1 MCARCDVFWER
12 LCKRR
17 GASSVEQRETMC
29 KMRRIVQNVG
39 FRAVKIHLFDVKH
52 AQMFWAAT
60 HNRRA
65 FGRICCRRSRL
76 VGATYVVPSAP
87 FSPRGDGWVYAL
99 PRYRRCNRSI
109 CARLCRVLS
118 RKECGGSFE
127 GARSA
132 ARWLG
137 GCTPGAS
144 CLLELR
150 HCPCLDVCVR
160 QSSVGA
166 NGERRYVKRGSAGR
180 YCGMCMR
187 VIGVIARN
195 GGSVVFA
202 GSYNVRECRIC
213 VANKCLGVTS
223 YVRCGGS
230 VKVCRY
236 LFRA

>member
-109 CARLCRVLS
+109 CARLCRVRNAAAALKA
-118 RKECGGSFE
+118 REARRGGWVVV
-127 GARSA
+127 R
-132 ARWLG
+132 
-137 GCTPGAS
+137 PG
-144 CLLELR
+144 LR
-150 HCPCLDVCVR
+150 VFL
-160 QSSVGA
+160 SSVIVRAWMYVCDRARLGQTA
-166 NGERRYVKRGSAGR
+166 SAVMSSEARR
-180 YCGMCMR
+180 
-187 VIGVIARN
+187 
-195 GGSVVFA
+195 GGIV
-202 GSYNVRECRIC
+202 ECAC
-213 VANKCLGVTS
+213 A
-223 YVRCGGS
+223 
-230 VKVCRY
+230 
-236 LFRA
+236 